1 MFLPQAE
8 RYKALQRGSDAAS
21 RARVEP
27 RRTRARDR
35 EREIGSQGSCSQLR
49 ARARENALSECIN
62 NVKHCFSIL
71 FNAALVCINIVQHCF
86 VVKRYKNMSRNIKI
100 RHLLSRKNGFRA
112 VSKCALQAHSTFYP
126 SL

>member
-1 MFLPQAE
+1 MSSKHTIYYILLARGRCRVLSGDDNDIDIDKDKDTAE
-8 RYKALQRGSDAAS
+8 RDKVLQRGSDAAS

-62 NVKHCFSIL
+62 NVKHCFSM
-71 FNAALVCINIVQHCF
+71 H
-86 VVKRYKNMSRNIKI
+86 
-100 RHLLSRKNGFRA
+100 
-112 VSKCALQAHSTFYP
+112 
-126 SL
+126 